1 MNPNYLYVNTN
12 YFTLGLKSIDVFII
26 ALVEE
31 LQNEGREC
39 CYTNE
44 YFAHMLGTSVL
55 VGLESPWRTKSI
67 VTNAHAAKIA
77 A

>member
-31 LQNEGREC
+31 LQDEGREC
-39 CYTNE
+39 C
-44 YFAHMLGTSVL
+44 
-55 VGLESPWRTKSI
+55 
-67 VTNAHAAKIA
+67 
-77 A
+77 